1 MWTARL
7 PVIVWH
13 KYMQIQ
19 TFCLILYIVLTI
31 LLAMILPLILEIS
44 TTYRL
49 ASYLLADNWLICR
62 LHTQC
67 MISKCDVKLV
77 RCDGVFVIIQMYT
90 MYNKTVI
97 GFSVC
102 DMQNNQGLGTCKFY
116 QPQPLA
122 WLITYTS
129 TLIIPDI
136 TKASSNNCSKLFWL
150 TACIEAW
157 GWFHLVKSLYQWVV
171 QVLHTM

>member
-1 MWTARL
+1 MQEVSYYIAVWKFMSASGQMDSHCLSMLFLFNNLFKDLWAMMWTTRL

-31 LLAMILPLILEIS
+31 LLVVILRLILEIR

-49 ASYLLADNWLICR
+49 ASYLLGDNWLICR

-67 MISKCDVKLV
+67 MISKCNVKLV
-77 RCDGVFVIIQMYT
+77 RCDDVFVVIYT

-97 GFSVC
+97 RFGFC
-102 DMQNNQGLGTCKFY
+102 DFRDNQGLGTCKFY
-116 QPQPLA
+116 QPWPLA
-122 WLITYTS
+122 WLIT
-129 TLIIPDI
+129 
-136 TKASSNNCSKLFWL
+136 
-150 TACIEAW
+150 
-157 GWFHLVKSLYQWVV
+157 
-171 QVLHTM
+171 